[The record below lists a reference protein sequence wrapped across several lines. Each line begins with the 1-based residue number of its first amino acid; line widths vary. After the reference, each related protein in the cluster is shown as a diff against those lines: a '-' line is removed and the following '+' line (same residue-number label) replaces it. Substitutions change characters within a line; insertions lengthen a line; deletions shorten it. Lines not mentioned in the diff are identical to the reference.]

1 MDRERLMWR
10 KSSFS
15 NANGGGCV
23 EVANL
28 PNGGWA
34 VRDSKDPQG
43 PVLRFTASEVDAFR
57 QGVMTGEFD

>member
-23 EVANL
+23 EVADL
-28 PNGGWA
+28 PEGGWA

-43 PVLRFTASEVDAFR
+43 PVLQFTTGEVEAFV
-57 QGVMTGEFD
+57 QGVRAGEFD